1 MKRKREFWQLFG
13 PLAILYMYKKTNE
26 KSKVVARGRRFDLE
40 GRLEERMKRK
50 KIEGEGSGL
59 FMFCIPYIQIFF
71 LAGYNFKANGE
82 ICGRVHIFSCQN
94 A

>member
-40 GRLEERMKRK
+40 GRLEEKDRGGGKW
-50 KIEGEGSGL
+50 IIYVLHTIHTDFFFSGVQ
-59 FMFCIPYIQIFF
+59 F
-71 LAGYNFKANGE
+71 
-82 ICGRVHIFSCQN
+82 
-94 A
+94 